1 MDGLY
6 SKSSLHTNTDVTETY
21 IGILQRMKMA
31 KCRIKIPPEILFRFS
46 DGLFDFR
53 RYRLFN
59 NDPRIQ
65 RLYGAAIVRTDGA
78 GEFLRLRL
86 VDVVIRL
93 QYQP

>member
-1 MDGLY
+1 MPKRKAACTL
-6 SKSSLHTNTDVTETY
+6 KH
-21 IGILQRMKMA
+21 LQSA
-31 KCRIKIPPEILFRFS
+31 GYFS
-46 DGLFDFR
+46 IAW

-86 VDVVIRL
+86 VDMVIRL
-93 QYQP
+93 QHQP